1 MLHHIEDWTD
11 AYANGPN
18 IPGGDRWPD
27 LWVAPAR
34 EYREAMLSAGRV
46 QLDLA
51 YGPGERNK
59 LDIFLPEGTPKGLV
73 VFVHG
78 GFWLRLDRALWSNL
92 AAGPIAHG
100 YAVAIPSYTLCPD
113 IRVAGITREIGAAIT
128 SAAARIAGP
137 LRLTGHSA
145 GGHLV
150 TRMISSTSPLPPEIT
165 ARIVNTVSIAGL
177 HDLRPLL
184 PIAMNTQIG
193 LDAQEAALES
203 PALLEPIPATRLT
216 CWVGAAER
224 SEFIRQNA
232 LLANIWKGL
241 GAATDCVEQPD
252 RHHFNVVDGLTDPDH
267 PLTRALMQG

>member
-11 AYANGPN
+11 AYSNGPN

-34 EYREAMLSAGRV
+34 DYRTALLAAGRAE
-46 QLDLA
+46 LDLA
-51 YGPGERNK
+51 YGPGERSK
-59 LDIFLPEGTPKGLV
+59 LDIFLPEGAPKGLV

-78 GFWLRLDRALWSNL
+78 GFWLRLDRTFWSNL
-92 AAGPIAHG
+92 AAGPVAHG

-113 IRVAGITREIGAAIT
+113 IRVAGITREIGHAIAYAAG
-128 SAAARIAGP
+128 RIGGP
-137 LRLTGHSA
+137 IRLTGHSA

-150 TRMISSTSPLPPEIT
+150 TRMVSSTSPLPSEIA
-165 ARIVNTVSIAGL
+165 ARVVNIVSIAGL

-184 PIAMNTQIG
+184 TIGMNAQIG
-193 LDAQEAALES
+193 LDAEEAALES
-203 PALLEPIPATRLT
+203 PALLAPRPGTRLT
-216 CWVGAAER
+216 CWVGANER

-252 RHHFNVVDGLTDPDH
+252 RHHFNVVDGLTDPRH
-267 PLTRALMQG
+267 PLTVALMQD